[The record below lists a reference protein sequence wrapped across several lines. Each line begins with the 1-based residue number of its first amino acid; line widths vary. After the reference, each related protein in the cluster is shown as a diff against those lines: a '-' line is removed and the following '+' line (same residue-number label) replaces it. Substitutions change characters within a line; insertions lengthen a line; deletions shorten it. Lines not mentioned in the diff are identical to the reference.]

1 MIFLENLVI
10 FIETIRYQHALIVQK
25 HVPKPYMDEIFHLN
39 QMQKYCKGE
48 YFAWDDKITTP
59 PGMYWIHLV
68 ILRATKWIIGECNLV
83 SLRTL
88 NVITATFLAVCFS
101 GVIFYLRQDQ
111 TMKITE
117 AILLTQFPLLYFY
130 STLYYTDILSTL
142 LVFLS
147 LYLTLRKQHKTS
159 AMISFL
165 SLAIR
170 QTNVIWVLFLISLSI
185 FPPQIFKPKIID
197 TEFTVWDP
205 PARSACFFG
214 KDKFIVK
221 KSKFLRLFSFYQI
234 FISAFDKAIYGYN
247 KNDMAIYNCTDLSI
261 DNMLLISEGDK
272 TNHKI
277 DIHLLQLFY
286 FSIFTAFWGSP
297 HLLTKNSILYFFK
310 YSLGSRLAWLRT
322 CGILIAI
329 GLIVHFNTKEHPF
342 LISDNRHYTFYIWRR
357 TIKAHSAAKY
367 IAVPFYYTSMWAI
380 LNKLILYQKVSYVLS
395 FVVATTLVLGFVS
408 LLEFRYF
415 IIPYLLWRSSIQS
428 THKLKLYIEAFLFL
442 CINYITMDIFLYKPF
457 FWESDPGN
465 LQRFM
470 W

>member
-10 FIETIRYQHALIVQK
+10 FIETIRCQHALIVQK

-48 YFAWDDKITTP
+48 YFEWDDKITTP

-68 ILRATKWIIGECNLV
+68 ILRATKWIIGECDLV

-205 PARSACFFG
+205 PARSACFF
-214 KDKFIVK
+214 DYFRFI
-221 KSKFLRLFSFYQI
+221 KFLFQLLIKQYMDI
-234 FISAFDKAIYGYN
+234 IKMIWPYIIG
-247 KNDMAIYNCTDLSI
+247 IVLGTDLPI
-261 DNMLLISEGDK
+261 DNIILGD
-272 TNHKI
+272 
-277 DIHLLQLFY
+277 
-286 FSIFTAFWGSP
+286 
-297 HLLTKNSILYFFK
+297 LLTY
-310 YSLGSRLAWLRT
+310 
-322 CGILIAI
+322 
-329 GLIVHFNTKEHPF
+329 
-342 LISDNRHYTFYIWRR
+342 
-357 TIKAHSAAKY
+357 
-367 IAVPFYYTSMWAI
+367 
-380 LNKLILYQKVSYVLS
+380 
-395 FVVATTLVLGFVS
+395 
-408 LLEFRYF
+408 
-415 IIPYLLWRSSIQS
+415 
-428 THKLKLYIEAFLFL
+428 
-442 CINYITMDIFLYKPF
+442 
-457 FWESDPGN
+457 
-465 LQRFM
+465 
-470 W
+470 